1 MPNYT
6 KGQYNGAN
14 NSYIRINRDDAT
26 YSLVGATQE
35 EYQNNNG
42 SVVFTEDLRNL
53 NRNVFNISLTN
64 SQRDTYLSGPEGP
77 LSVLERTRTD
87 AQTLYWKTLGEGD
100 RSRYLQGEFGNDWKG
115 KFDTESSADLQNN
128 TNFGPQTIDVDSA
141 RIGSSSTNLFSADAV
156 GGSGAGTNFAVLKYP
171 IDMDLDIQDH
181 LAITVAQ
188 FVPAGRLPGI
198 RTSGAEGQFVRTRNN
213 KLKETILLPIPNA
226 PADSNQVSFGEKEM
240 TSASAGLFGPI
251 AESIIETQPGAGGL
265 EAMMQAGTKLA
276 EGLGQAVQE
285 GAGSGYIKRRFL
297 LRAAA
302 AAANVFN
309 LNVDVDQVIART
321 TGAVPNPNL
330 ELLFQGPG
338 VRDFNFNVRFTPRSK
353 EESRTVRTII
363 RVLKQRMAVKRNA
376 TGFDPNQN
384 QGGENL
390 LLGTPDVF
398 RLEYRRGSRNRE
410 EIKGLNKFKTCAL
423 TALNVDYMG
432 GSGRWS
438 AYADDSQPVT
448 TLISMSFRELVPI
461 YQDDY
466 VTGNFAS
473 DDVGF

>member
-1 MPNYT
+1 MPTYK
-6 KGQYNGAN
+6 KGDFRSEN
-14 NSYIRINRDDAT
+14 NSYIRINQDDAT
-26 YSLVGATQE
+26 YSLVGANQAQ
-35 EYQNNNG
+35 YQNDDG
-42 SVVFTEDLRNL
+42 SVIFTENLKNL
-53 NRNVFNISLTN
+53 NRGVYNINLTP
-64 SQRDTYLSGPEGP
+64 SQRNTYLSGEQGP
-77 LSVLERTRTD
+77 LPVLEDTRTE
-87 AQTLYWKTLGEGD
+87 AQRLYWQTLDDTERFKH
-100 RSRYLQGEFGNDWKG
+100 LQGDYGNDWKG
-115 KFDTESSADLQNN
+115 KFDTQNSANLEQD
-128 TNFGPQTIDVDSA
+128 TNFGPQAIDVDTA
-141 RIGSSSTNLFSADAV
+141 RIASRSTDSFLTGSVGSTGNNYGVF
-156 GGSGAGTNFAVLKYP
+156 KYP

-188 FVPAGRLPGI
+188 FIPAGRLPGI

-240 TSASAGLFGPI
+240 TSASAGLFNPVADFI
-251 AESIIETQPGAGGL
+251 LNTKPDAGGI
-265 EAMMQAGTKLA
+265 ESMIQAGTKLG
-276 EGLGQAVQE
+276 EGIGQAVGE

-338 VRDFNFNVRFTPRSK
+338 VRDFNFNIRFTPRSK
-353 EESRTVRTII
+353 EESARVRTII
-363 RVLKQRMAVKRNA
+363 RILKQRMAVKRNA
-376 TGFDPNQN
+376 TGFDPSQN

-466 VTGNFAS
+466 ITGNFAS